1 MGLLEE
7 CALNVIRAVVIFLK
21 DIQRQNPFLM
31 RQQIPW
37 SEDMDT
43 VCALFLLLNTYKG
56 AGIVIDLGA
65 P

>member
-1 MGLLEE
+1 M
-7 CALNVIRAVVIFLK
+7 VIFLK

-31 RQQIPW
+31 RHHIPW

-43 VCALFLLLNTYKG
+43 GCALFLLLYKG
-56 AGIVIDLGA
+56 VGIVIDLAA